1 MSTKRS
7 IADLD
12 AYIATLVNKE
22 LAGARSKQERI
33 AILQSAARVTR
44 QLSISVVQKQLLVAV
59 QNDAAPKTL
68 VELQQLAGASRS
80 RWMKPVRTVR
90 RDPSVPVQRTARQVE
105 PRLTPGE
112 VARELGVSPKTVTN
126 WCKQGLIRCEV
137 LDSGHRRI
145 PATALDAYRAA
156 QVRWQRADAVVDAG
170 RGSAPVQDE
179 ASIFD
184 EIAGRRRG

>member
-1 MSTKRS
+1 MYTKRS

-33 AILQSAARVTR
+33 AILQSAAKVTR

-59 QNDAAPKTL
+59 QKGAAPKTL

-80 RWMKPVRTVR
+80 QWMKPVRMIR
-90 RDPSVPVQRTARQVE
+90 RDPSVPVQRTARQVD

-156 QVRWQRADAVVDAG
+156 QVMWQRADAVVDAG